1 MAKGTRLMNVNA
13 KNVLWWSV
21 LAGIGF
27 TFGAGVARLLYLV
40 LVATLAI
47 DQILPW
53 LGGLTGGQ
61 P

>member
-1 MAKGTRLMNVNA
+1 MNVNA

>member
-1 MAKGTRLMNVNA
+1 MNLNA
-13 KNVLWWSV
+13 KTVLLWSV

-27 TFGAGVARLLYLV
+27 TFGAGIARLIYLV

-53 LGGLTGGQ
+53 LGSLTGGQ